1 MSSWLDGVPGR
12 LWLRFGAFLV
22 LVFLVLVLVLV
33 LFWFW
38 VLVRA
43 ASGSSPR
50 SFSFLCALLF
60 ALFIPYLI
68 LAPRSLPTRARSPS
82 FFVHFR
88 FLSVSVSGSVV
99 IPPPPRVCLLKYP
112 TPPPVGPLSHYCSAS
127 LIPIP
132 ILPGPNKPTVPI
144 QHNTTQYRSFR
155 LSVCLSFAHT
165 PSHSCSETGHA
176 THPPSTLPP
185 SPLFFS
191 FFLPG
196 IRIAPPPRP
205 PACLPPAIDDTY
217 PPTIAVN
224 QPRRHQHQRA
234 VATIN
239 NNNSLFYFSP
249 PPHPHRAHRAR
260 RPRMRA
266 YQRGENERSQRAPA

>member
-60 ALFIPYLI
+60 ASFIPYLI

-88 FLSVSVSGSVV
+88 FLSVSVSVSGSVV

-112 TPPPVGPLSHYCSAS
+112 PTPCWSPFTLLFCIANPHPH
-127 LIPIP
+127 
-132 ILPGPNKPTVPI
+132 PTRAQQTNRTYTT
-144 QHNTTQYRSFR
+144 QHNTIP
-155 LSVCLSFAHT
+155 LLPSVCLSVFR
-165 PSHSCSETGHA
+165 SHSFPFLFRNGACHPPTL
-176 THPPSTLPP
+176 HPPSVSTL
-185 SPLFFS
+185 LFLFS
-191 FFLPG
+191 SRDPN
-196 IRIAPPPRP
+196 RPTAP
-205 PACLPPAIDDTY
+205 PACLPA
-217 PPTIAVN
+217 
-224 QPRRHQHQRA
+224 PRYR
-234 VATIN
+234 
-239 NNNSLFYFSP
+239 
-249 PPHPHRAHRAR
+249 
-260 RPRMRA
+260 
-266 YQRGENERSQRAPA
+266 